1 MFCLSLAFFVFAGLF
16 SFSPEARELFYVLS
30 EEGCGPSQ
38 IDLSKDP
45 KIGSA
50 PEISI
55 IEKMPEFAGDIF
67 YLVFVGSCTP
77 CHETAIKE
85 ILKSAK
91 KNERHM
97 VLVHYDDYDEETL
110 NKFKE
115 EGATTLLD
123 ANRTLHNSF
132 NSVFLPRC
140 YEVKRDGRIS
150 WVQKDFGINAITGK
164 LQRGAE

>member
-1 MFCLSLAFFVFAGLF
+1 MKKSKAGIGLTEGGEQNKTKRFYLRGTLAVFCLSLAFFVFAGLF

-91 KNERHM
+91 KTNDIWYWFIM
-97 VLVHYDDYDEETL
+97 MITM
-110 NKFKE
+110 K
-115 EGATTLLD
+115 
-123 ANRTLHNSF
+123 
-132 NSVFLPRC
+132 
-140 YEVKRDGRIS
+140 KR
-150 WVQKDFGINAITGK
+150 
-164 LQRGAE
+164 